1 MAPAQQA
8 MRSGVV
14 AIVSAVALTACVTAQ
29 QQITHRED
37 DLAAAGF
44 IVKPA
49 NTPQRQQMLARLPA
63 NKFVRRTHEDEVH
76 YVYADPVVCKCLY
89 VGSQQAYGAFKK
101 HEQDQRLADE
111 QQMNAEIY
119 SDSAWQWDAW
129 GPWGPGYRFSY
140 GPYGW

>member
-14 AIVSAVALTACVTAQ
+14 AIISAVALTACVTAQ

-63 NKFVRRTHEDEVH
+63 NKFVQRTHEDEVH